1 MMLAFM
7 KFFLML
13 CAILPLMMANAAFF
27 PFITGK
33 VVVLRFSITAVAIL
47 FLLAFIRDQSFKKQI
62 HAKMKVLRRD
72 PVFISVAAYF
82 VIFIMSAFF
91 AVNKYWAFYGS
102 IERGEG
108 VVGMLFFFGFFLF
121 SNLLFTMRE
130 WTLFFKIGLLV
141 AVILFID
148 EVVAASKGV
157 VRPSSFTG
165 HPIYLGIY
173 FLYVIF
179 SSWVIYFSKETTS
192 LFGSLFWK
200 IFAVAIVPFCLAGI
214 AIAEARGAMVGLAAS
229 LVVTLIYLAFRGQ
242 EVKWKAFSLRRIS
255 CVLLLFFFFSGGIF
269 FMTRQNNIWQKIPG
283 VGRLALISSK
293 DATTVSRI
301 LTARIAI
308 RAVDPRENNTDKL
321 LLGWGPENFLIAWNK
336 YYDPNIYQYDPAS
349 LDRAHNKL
357 LDVLVMNGIFG
368 LIAYLAIWFFAFKRI
383 LAKEGSIEYQSALLF
398 FGVAYFVQNLFVF
411 DSVVTY
417 TPFFAFLSFL
427 IFRQAKAYTTD
438 IYCKTKHPPTV
449 LATSAAS
456 VPISL
461 TKAGEG

>member
-1 MMLAFM
+1 MMLGFM
-7 KFFLML
+7 QFFLML

-33 VVVLRFSITAVAIL
+33 VVLLRFSITAVAIL
-47 FLLAFIRDQSFKKQI
+47 FLIAFIRDPSFKKQI
-62 HAKMKVLRRD
+62 HAKMKVLQSD
-72 PVFISVAAYF
+72 PVFISVVAYF

-108 VVGMLFFFGFFLF
+108 VIGMLFFFGFFLF
-121 SNLLFTMRE
+121 SMLVFTMRE

-179 SSWVIYFSKETTS
+179 SSWIIYFSQEKP
-192 LFGSLFWK
+192 SLFWK

-214 AIAEARGAMVGLAAS
+214 AIAEARGAMVGLAVS
-229 LVVTLIYLAFRGQ
+229 LVVTLIYLAFRGR
-242 EVKWKAFSLRRIS
+242 EIKWGATHGRKGYRLSTIA
-255 CVLLLFFFFSGGIF
+255 CCLLCFLFFSGGIF
-269 FMTRQNNIWQKIPG
+269 FMTRQNNIWQRIPG

-293 DATTVSRI
+293 DKTTVSRI

-308 RAVDPRENNTDKL
+308 RSVDPREQNVDKL

-336 YYDPNIYQYDPAS
+336 YYDPDIYQYDPAS

-357 LDVLVMNGIFG
+357 LDVLVMNGMFG
-368 LIAYLAIWFFAFKRI
+368 LISYLAIWFFAFKRI
-383 LAKEGSIEYQSALLF
+383 WAKEGSIAYQSALLF

-427 IFRQAKAYTTD
+427 IFQQAKTYTT
-438 IYCKTKHPPTV
+438 KQTTHPAV
-449 LATSAAS
+449 GATHSVS
-456 VPISL
+456 VPTS
-461 TKAGEG
+461 